1 MILDRL
7 KNLSNALMYYKDL
20 GYQELEVPWIVS
32 NAAIG
37 ATIPT
42 GCDSMDIVNYG
53 SLVASGEQSFIQL
66 WIDGKLPDG
75 KYCCCTP
82 CFRAEPVLTKIT
94 RTYFLKVELID
105 VGAGINEIPK
115 MLEDAFNFYKKY
127 IPNVEKVKTGS
138 GYDIYSNE
146 IELGSYGYRTFGDM
160 WWVYGTGCAEPRF
173 SYCIRGK

>member
-1 MILDRL
+1 
-7 KNLSNALMYYKDL
+7 
-20 GYQELEVPWIVS
+20 
-32 NAAIG
+32 
-37 ATIPT
+37 
-42 GCDSMDIVNYG
+42 
-53 SLVASGEQSFIQL
+53 L

-173 SYCIRGK
+173 SYCTRRK